1 MAKKENKT
9 SIDLV
14 TVELSEEK
22 INELKEYNGKLQQVM
37 TQLGQIHIRKNELH
51 SELGKIDEAV
61 TQAEESFK
69 ETNSEMRKELNKLE
83 RDYPRGQLNM
93 EKGTVTY
100 DPAVKEQMEKQA
112 QQGQQGGAQ
121 MSDNGVGGGDVVNAP
136 FTQV

>member
-14 TVELSEEK
+14 TVSLSEDK

-37 TQLGQIHIRKNELH
+37 TQIGQMHIRKNELH
-51 SELGKIDEAV
+51 EELGKIDEAV
-61 TQAEESFK
+61 VQAEELFK

-83 RDYPRGQLNM
+83 RDYPRGQLDL

-100 DPAVKEQMEKQA
+100 NPAIKEQME
-112 QQGQQGGAQ
+112 QQQQQGGAQ
-121 MSDNGVGGGDVVNAP
+121 MGDNGVNGGDVVNSP
-136 FTQV
+136 FVQV